1 MPSIAAVTEI
11 GSAVARTSAA
21 IVYEKITRPRP
32 TTLDQ
37 VPPSP
42 SALTTEWLT
51 AALCAGTPGAR
62 VEGFTLGSKNDGT
75 SARRTLE
82 VTYNAAGG
90 AAGLPTH
97 LFTKSSPTLLT
108 RLVTTTAN
116 LLPSEH
122 AFYSA
127 IRRELNIEAPTG
139 FYAAWDPRSNR
150 SLFIIDD
157 VTRTRGAKTDTI
169 LTRHFS
175 REQAEDAIDLLA
187 TLHAAYWDRPGLARR
202 FGWLMDPYS
211 WQLRINKL
219 MMMDRNAVVGFDR
232 SEHVMP
238 REIYLRKHDFIGALL
253 RSRQISADGPRTIV
267 HSDVHAG
274 NWYLT
279 GDGRVG
285 LFDWQCMLHGFGA
298 QDIAYALIGNLTIE
312 HRRAWERDLVE
323 LYRERLRERGATD
336 VPDSETL
343 WLRYRQ
349 MVPHAMF
356 MWLGTIGANKMQPQM
371 QKREISLANIERS
384 AQACAD
390 LDAFGAL
397 GM

>member
-1 MPSIAAVTEI
+1 MPSIAAVAEI

-21 IVYEKITRPRP
+21 IVYEKIARPRP

-42 SALTTEWLT
+42 AALTTEWLT
-51 AALCAGTPGAR
+51 AALCSETPGAR
-62 VEGFTLGSKNDGT
+62 VERFALGPKNDGT
-75 SARRTLE
+75 SARRTIE
-82 VTYNAAGG
+82 VVYNEAGSQ
-90 AAGLPTH
+90 AGLPVH

-108 RLVTTTAN
+108 RLVTTTGN
-116 LLPSEH
+116 LLPAEH
-122 AFYSA
+122 AFYSV
-127 IRRELNIEAPTG
+127 IRRELDIEAPAG
-139 FYAAWDPRSNR
+139 YYAAWDPKSNR
-150 SLFIIDD
+150 SLFIMED

-169 LTRHFS
+169 LTRHFT
-175 REQAEDAIDLLA
+175 REQAQDAIDLLA
-187 TLHAAYWDRPGLARR
+187 RLHANYWDQPGLASR
-202 FGWLMDPYS
+202 FRWLMDPHS
-211 WQLRINKL
+211 WQLRLHKL
-219 MMMDRNAVVGFDR
+219 MLMDRCAVVGFDR

-238 REIYLRKHDFIGALL
+238 REIFSRRDDFVELLL
-253 RSRQISADGPRTIV
+253 RSRRISADGPRTIV

-298 QDIAYALIGNLTIE
+298 QDIAYALIGNLTIP
-312 HRRAWERDLVE
+312 HRRAWERDLLE
-323 LYRERLRERGATD
+323 LYRDRLRAHGVTD

-349 MVPHAMF
+349 MIPHAMF
-356 MWLGTIGANKMQPQM
+356 MWLGTIGSNKLQPQM
-371 QKREISLANIERS
+371 QKPEISLANIERS

-390 LDAFGAL
+390 LDVFAAL
-397 GM
+397 DM

>member
-21 IVYEKITRPRP
+21 IVYERIVRPRP

-37 VPPSP
+37 VPPSAD
-42 SALTTEWLT
+42 ALTSEWLT
-51 AALCAGTPGAR
+51 AALCSETPGAR
-62 VEGFTLGSKNDGT
+62 VEHFTLGPKDNGT

-82 VTYNAAGG
+82 VDYNVTGSQ
-90 AAGLPTH
+90 AGLPVH

-108 RLVTTTAN
+108 RLVTTTGN
-116 LLPSEH
+116 LLPAEH
-122 AFYSA
+122 AFYST
-127 IRRELNIEAPTG
+127 IRRELDIEAPIG
-139 FYAAWDPRSNR
+139 YHAAWDPKSNR
-150 SLFIIDD
+150 SLFVLED

-169 LTRHFS
+169 LTRQFT
-175 REQAEDAIDLLA
+175 RAQAEDAVDLLA
-187 TLHAAYWDRPGLARR
+187 KLHATYWDEPGLARR

-211 WQLRINKL
+211 WQLRLHKL
-219 MMMDRNAVVGFDR
+219 MLMDRNAVVGFDR
-232 SEHVMP
+232 AEQVMP
-238 REIYLRKHDFIGALL
+238 REIFVRRDDFVELLL
-253 RSRQISADGPRTIV
+253 RSRRISAGGPRTIV

-298 QDIAYALIGNLTIE
+298 QDIAYALIGNLTIQ
-312 HRRAWERDLVE
+312 HRRAWERDL
-323 LYRERLRERGATD
+323 LDFYRDRLGAHGVAD

-349 MVPHAMF
+349 MIPHAMF

-371 QKREISLANIERS
+371 QKPEISLANIERS

-390 LDAFGAL
+390 LDVFAAL

>member
-1 MPSIAAVTEI
+1 MPSIAAVTGI

-21 IVYEKITRPRP
+21 IVYEKIVRPRP
-32 TTLDQ
+32 ISLDQ

-42 SALTTEWLT
+42 AALTTEWLT
-51 AALCAGTPGAR
+51 AALCLGTPGAR
-62 VEGFTLGSKNDGT
+62 VEHFALGPKNDGT

-82 VTYNAAGG
+82 VAYNAVG
-90 AAGLPTH
+90 AQAGLPVH

-108 RLVTTTAN
+108 RLVTTMAN
-116 LLPSEH
+116 LLPAEH
-122 AFYSA
+122 AFYST
-127 IRRELNIEAPTG
+127 IRPELDIEAPIG
-139 FYAAWDPRSNR
+139 YYAAWDPKSNR

-157 VTRTRGAKTDTI
+157 VTRTRGATTDTI

-175 REQAEDAIDLLA
+175 REQAEDAVDLLA
-187 TLHAAYWDRPGLARR
+187 TLHATYWDQPGLTRR
-202 FGWLMDPYS
+202 FAWLMDPYS
-211 WQLRINKL
+211 WQQRINKL
-219 MMMDRNAVVGFDR
+219 MMMDRNIIAGFER

-238 REIYLRKHDFIGALL
+238 REISSHKDNFIEALL
-253 RSRQISADGPRTIV
+253 RSRHISADGPRTIV

-312 HRRAWERDLVE
+312 HRRSWERELVE
-323 LYRERLRERGATD
+323 LYRERLGERGVSK

-356 MWLGTIGANKMQPQM
+356 MWLGTIGSNKMQPQM
-371 QKREISLANIERS
+371 QKPEISLANIERS

-390 LDAFGAL
+390 LDTFAAL

>member
-1 MPSIAAVTEI
+1 MPSLAAVAEI

-42 SALTTEWLT
+42 AALTTEWLT
-51 AALCAGTPGAR
+51 AALCSGTPGAR
-62 VEGFTLGSKNDGT
+62 VESFTLGPKNDGT
-75 SARRTLE
+75 SARRTME
-82 VTYNAAGG
+82 VVYNETGSL
-90 AAGLPTH
+90 AGLPVH
-97 LFTKSSPTLLT
+97 LFTKSSPTLQT
-108 RLVTTTAN
+108 RLVTATGN
-116 LLPSEH
+116 LLPAEH
-122 AFYSA
+122 AFYSV
-127 IRRELNIEAPTG
+127 IRRELDIEAPAG
-139 FYAAWDPRSNR
+139 YYAAWDPKSNR
-150 SLFIIDD
+150 SLFVMED

-169 LTRHFS
+169 LTRHFT

-187 TLHAAYWDRPGLARR
+187 RLHANYWDQSGLSSR
-202 FGWLMDPYS
+202 FGWLMDPHS
-211 WQLRINKL
+211 WQLRLHKL
-219 MMMDRNAVVGFDR
+219 MLMDRCAVVGFDR
-232 SEHVMP
+232 AEHVMP
-238 REIYLRKHDFIGALL
+238 REIFLRRDDFVEALL
-253 RSRQISADGPRTIV
+253 RSRSISAEGPRTIV

-298 QDIAYALIGNLTIE
+298 QDIAYALIGNLTIP
-312 HRRAWERDLVE
+312 HRRVWERDLLE
-323 LYRERLRERGATD
+323 FYRDRLGAHGVAN

-349 MVPHAMF
+349 MIPHAMF
-356 MWLGTIGANKMQPQM
+356 MWLGTIGSNKLQPQM
-371 QKREISLANIERS
+371 QKPEISLANIERS

-390 LDAFGAL
+390 LDAFAAL

>member
-1 MPSIAAVTEI
+1 MPSIAAVAEI

-21 IVYEKITRPRP
+21 IVYEKIARPRP

-42 SALTTEWLT
+42 AALTTEWLT
-51 AALCAGTPGAR
+51 AALCSRIPGAR
-62 VEGFTLGSKNDGT
+62 VERFTLGPKNDGT

-82 VTYNAAGG
+82 VTYNAAGSD
-90 AAGLPTH
+90 AGLPVH

-108 RLVTTTAN
+108 RLVTSTGN
-116 LLPSEH
+116 LLPAEH
-122 AFYSA
+122 AFYSE
-127 IRRELNIEAPTG
+127 IRRELDIEAPTG
-139 FYAAWDPRSNR
+139 FYAAWDPSNGHVHR
-150 SLFIIDD
+150 RRRD
-157 VTRTRGAKTDTI
+157 TDPRRQD
-169 LTRHFS
+169 RHNPYPRLH
-175 REQAEDAIDLLA
+175 REQAEGAVDLLA
-187 TLHAAYWDRPGLARR
+187 TLHATYWDQPALTRR

-219 MMMDRNAVVGFDR
+219 MMMERNTVVGFDR

-238 REIYLRKHDFIGALL
+238 HEIASRKDDFIEALL
-253 RSRQISADGPRTIV
+253 RSRRISADGPRTIV

-279 GDGRVG
+279 GEGRVG

-298 QDIAYALIGNLTIE
+298 QDIAYALIANLTIQ
-312 HRRAWERDLVE
+312 HRRAWERE
-323 LYRERLRERGATD
+323 LLERYRQRLGERGAAN
-336 VPDSETL
+336 VPDPETL

-356 MWLGTIGANKMQPQM
+356 MWLGTIGSNKMQPQM
-371 QKREISLANIERS
+371 QKPEISLANIERS

-390 LDAFGAL
+390 LDTFAAL
-397 GM
+397 DM

>member
-1 MPSIAAVTEI
+1 MPSIAAVSEI

-21 IVYEKITRPRP
+21 IIYEKITRPRP

-42 SALTTEWLT
+42 AALTTEWLT
-51 AALCAGTPGAR
+51 AALCSGAPGAR
-62 VEGFTLGSKNDGT
+62 VEHFTLGPKNNGT
-75 SARRTLE
+75 SARRSLE
-82 VTYNAAGG
+82 VTYNAAGSQ
-90 AAGLPTH
+90 AGLPVH

-122 AFYSA
+122 GFYSA
-127 IRRELNIEAPTG
+127 IRPEVDIEAPIG
-139 FYAAWDPRSNR
+139 YHAAWDPKSNR

-157 VTRTRGAKTDTI
+157 VTQTRGAKTDTI
-169 LTRHFS
+169 LTRHFT
-175 REQAEDAIDLLA
+175 REQAEDAVDLLA
-187 TLHAAYWDRPGLARR
+187 TLHATYWDQPGLARR
-202 FGWLMDPYS
+202 FNWLMDPYS
-211 WQLRINKL
+211 WQLRLHKL

-238 REIYLRKHDFIGALL
+238 REIFSRKDDFIKALL
-253 RSRQISADGPRTIV
+253 RSRRISADGPRTIV

-312 HRRAWERDLVE
+312 HRRAWERELVE
-323 LYRERLRERGATD
+323 LYRARLGQHGARN

-356 MWLGTIGANKMQPQM
+356 MWLGTIGSNKMQPQM
-371 QKREISLANIERS
+371 QKPEISLANIERS

-390 LDAFGAL
+390 LDAFAAL